1 MTKSSNWKSST
12 YSKPKGK
19 GNRFFSNDSSFSR
32 FSFYFFH
39 QYLGND
45 LLDPSYN
52 LESMNAQLSDG
63 DNSLANQSSHTPI
76 NSISLLPPP
85 DQSSTTILPPTNLD
99 ELNSSSTSNHPHY
112 RHASITGF
120 SDFSPDN
127 SPKQSYLLAQPP
139 GLLPNPSDSSTS
151 NLSYSRRIPLIPP
164 TEENTTNSI
173 YNTDHV
179 HGMYDNYPNTSL
191 YQTDHSMYDNYP
203 NTSLYQTDDG
213 YDDRS
218 IHWKYH
224 HQQKNSFYPS
234 NQPYPNG
241 PLYASEMSLPGISYH
256 NSNQSHSLYHTD
268 RTGYGESIYQTD
280 HIGYGDSIY
289 QTDHTGYPSGYPS
302 GYSSGYSNYSHL
314 PQYPQSTYR
323 DSLFQSDYHEG
334 YSSNYSTDYSR
345 NPYKPSILPSS
356 TFHSEI
362 SSSSHYPI
370 INSNLNLINKVVDE
384 KQLDAIYELHKKGNL
399 EEAIQALLQL
409 KEEMIPTMEVYLE
422 IIRIYIDQGDYHHA
436 EEAIEEALQI
446 FPKDDQLIEK
456 WIRVEERLGNVKKIN
471 QGMKYLLDKSSY
483 SVIKNIVETCMNLC
497 KLNHSLQANLY
508 FQAIF
513 NKGLCKQSNLLWNYS
528 IFLYR
533 SISIQQAID
542 VLKQALQ
549 QFPKYGPMWFT
560 LFQYLEQQCII
571 YWDGKSF
578 TKRIMTCTAFQTFHE
593 AIQSISNELRWK
605 VYYIATQMILRTLTH
620 LRIVL
625 HSNVLIF
632 FFLSLLYRILL
643 FKSIHNTDLFSMI

>member
-1 MTKSSNWKSST
+1 M
-12 YSKPKGK
+12 
-19 GNRFFSNDSSFSR
+19 
-32 FSFYFFH
+32 
-39 QYLGND
+39 
-45 LLDPSYN
+45 
-52 LESMNAQLSDG
+52 
-63 DNSLANQSSHTPI
+63 
-76 NSISLLPPP
+76 
-85 DQSSTTILPPTNLD
+85 
-99 ELNSSSTSNHPHY
+99 
-112 RHASITGF
+112 
-120 SDFSPDN
+120 
-127 SPKQSYLLAQPP
+127 
-139 GLLPNPSDSSTS
+139 
-151 NLSYSRRIPLIPP
+151 
-164 TEENTTNSI
+164 
-173 YNTDHV
+173 
-179 HGMYDNYPNTSL
+179 
-191 YQTDHSMYDNYP
+191 
-203 NTSLYQTDDG
+203 
-213 YDDRS
+213 
-218 IHWKYH
+218 
-224 HQQKNSFYPS
+224 
-234 NQPYPNG
+234 
-241 PLYASEMSLPGISYH
+241 
-256 NSNQSHSLYHTD
+256 
-268 RTGYGESIYQTD
+268 
-280 HIGYGDSIY
+280 
-289 QTDHTGYPSGYPS
+289 
-302 GYSSGYSNYSHL
+302 
-314 PQYPQSTYR
+314 
-323 DSLFQSDYHEG
+323 
-334 YSSNYSTDYSR
+334 
-345 NPYKPSILPSS
+345 
-356 TFHSEI
+356 
-362 SSSSHYPI
+362 
-370 INSNLNLINKVVDE
+370 NLINKVVDE

-409 KEEMIPTMEVYLE
+409 KEEIIPTMEVYLE

-542 VLKQALQ
+542 ILKQALQ

-571 YWDGKSF
+571 YWDCKSF